1 MDIQNTLTDPVRC
14 VQEFLQ
20 AHYDGQ
26 SPLLLGYSGGPDSK
40 TLLYALLACGVKN
53 LHLAHVD
60 HGWRE
65 TSAREAENLQKEADH
80 LQCPFHSI
88 RLIPSQKGNKE
99 NAAREER
106 LSFFHSLFHR
116 FSFQAL
122 LLAHQAGDLAE
133 TVLKRI
139 FEGAHLPFIGGMDG
153 VGSHQGM
160 PIWRP
165 FLNLERI
172 KIVEFLKERNLEP
185 IFDATNFDPVYL
197 RARMRSEIFPFLN
210 QTFGKKI
217 EANLNLLSHRCSELR
232 DYLDRK
238 IEPVFRQIEK
248 ASWGFRVDTCGM
260 ERIERR
266 HLIQKLAR
274 TEHFSLPR
282 TILEPLLD
290 ALEELSLMRKFQ
302 SDAGDLICEKGKF
315 LFLRKTGQNFLPEA
329 FKREKKG

>member
-20 AHYDGQ
+20 EHYDGQ

-40 TLLYALLACGVKN
+40 TLLYTLLECGLKN

-65 TSAREAENLQKEADH
+65 TSAQEAEVLRKEADH

-88 RLIPSQKGNKE
+88 RLIPPQKGNKE

-106 LSFFHSLFHR
+106 LSFFRSLFSQ

-139 FEGAHLPFIGGMDG
+139 FEGAHLPFIEGMDS
-153 VGSHQGM
+153 VGAYQEM

-165 FLNLERI
+165 FLNVER
-172 KIVEFLKERNLEP
+172 KIIIEFLKNRNLEP
-185 IFDATNFDPVYL
+185 IYDVTNLDPVYM

-210 QTFGKKI
+210 QSFGKKI
-217 EANLNLLSHRCSELR
+217 EGNLNLLSHRCSELR
-232 DYLDRK
+232 EYLDRK
-238 IEPVFRQIEK
+238 IEPIFQQVEK
-248 ASWGFRVDTCGM
+248 APWGLVVDTRGM

-274 TEHFSLPR
+274 AESLSLPR
-282 TILEPLLD
+282 TLLEPLLD
-290 ALEELSLMRKFQ
+290 ALERLAIMRKFQ
-302 SDAGDLICEKGKF
+302 SEAGDLICDQGKF
-315 LFLRKTGQNFLPEA
+315 FFLRKPDQKLLPKA
-329 FKREKKG
+329 